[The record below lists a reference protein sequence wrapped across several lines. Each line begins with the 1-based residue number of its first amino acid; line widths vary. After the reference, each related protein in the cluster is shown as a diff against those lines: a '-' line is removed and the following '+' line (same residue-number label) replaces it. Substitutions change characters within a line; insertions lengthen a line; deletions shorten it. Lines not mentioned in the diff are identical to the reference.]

1 MKRSLRMVI
10 PIFLF
15 SISDVPELWQT
26 QKFQETNLETI
37 PEMKTELLNIYSD
50 DEYIRKIQKRV
61 EEDRFA
67 REQRAK
73 RRRKMIV
80 DQLAAHKAQEVG
92 KFLLKYIVCAFN

>member
-15 SISDVPELWQT
+15 PISDMQELLQT
-26 QKFQETNLETI
+26 QKFQETSLETR
-37 PEMKTELLNIYSD
+37 PEMKTELLSIYSD
-50 DEYIRKIQKRV
+50 DEYIRKIQKRL

-73 RRRKMIV
+73 RRRKMLA
-80 DQLAAHKAQEVG
+80 DQLAAHEAQEVG
-92 KFLLKYIVCAFN
+92 SFLLKYVVFAFN